1 MGTEY
6 KAVHEMLNEDHR
18 PTTVERTSSDVLTL
32 GFKFLAWINGVGVLL
47 VVLCALAILPI
58 EVPAYLLRMPLVA
71 FLCGLALA
79 GLGLLWVYMV
89 QASLGSRIRNGQR
102 RPHWVPVLCV
112 LASYCVSMVMFAAGC
127 WLLLGMGSLA
137 NDDWSYDYDSF
148 DGASRPQPQSAEPSQ
163 LWARPSD
170 LRRG

>member
-1 MGTEY
+1 
-6 KAVHEMLNEDHR
+6 MLNEDHR
-18 PTTVERTSSDVLTL
+18 PPTVERTPSCVLTL

-47 VVLCALAILPI
+47 VVLCALAILPV

-79 GLGLLWVYMV
+79 GLGLLWVYMA
-89 QASLGSRIRNGQR
+89 QASLGSSRVRNGQR

-137 NDDWSYDYDSF
+137 NDDWSYEYDSF

-170 LRRG
+170 LGRG